1 MTQPDRS
8 EAPSVLAETPADM
21 WEDDAWDDLLSA
33 IGDQSVV
40 PIVGPELVLVEVDG
54 RREPLT
60 RFVARTLAERLPW
73 PGGAPST
80 TDETNLNDVAS
91 SFIRMSPDPE
101 RQRKTITKEIGRILG
116 ETDFPTPE
124 PLRQLAEIT
133 PLRLFVNLTF
143 DDLLERALME
153 VRYSGAPND
162 LQFRSHIYST
172 NQANDIELTP
182 SAMNMTRVYN
192 LLGRVAPGK
201 PYVLTEEDLLEHIR
215 YFQGESTRPTNLFE
229 SLNRNN
235 LLFLGEGY
243 TDWLARFF
251 IRATKNAPLSWQRT
265 VREFVADDRA
275 RVDANFVGFL
285 RQFSRAT
292 QLFPKG
298 AVEFV
303 DELHRRWKAQERPG
317 LRPTRQWLE
326 PPPNAVFLSYTRAD
340 VAQVRTFKQALE
352 ARGVT
357 TWFDEDQLESGDPW
371 LERIEQ
377 YIKSGALLF
386 VPILSEAT
394 EARAQ
399 GKFRREWACAVDRNK
414 DHTGSG
420 IPFIVPIGL
429 KGTSF
434 RRVPPVFREADIKE
448 HDGGPDTERAVTR
461 IAEIVAM
468 LKDDGA

>member
-1 MTQPDRS
+1 
-8 EAPSVLAETPADM
+8 M

-33 IGDQSVV
+33 IGEQSVV
-40 PIVGPELVLVEVDG
+40 PIIGPELVVVEVG
-54 RREPLT
+54 GERQPLT
-60 RFVARTLAERLPW
+60 RFVARTLNERLPW
-73 PGGAPST
+73 PGGAPAT
-80 TDETNLNDVAS
+80 VDETSLNDVAS
-91 SFIRMSPDPE
+91 AFIRMSPDPE
-101 RQRKTITKEIGRILG
+101 RQRKTITKEIGRILA

-143 DDLLERALME
+143 DDLLERALLD

-162 LQFRSHIYST
+162 LQFRSHVYST

-229 SLNRNN
+229 ALNRNN

-275 RVDANFVGFL
+275 RVDASFVAFL

-298 AVEFV
+298 AVDFV
-303 DELHRRWKAQERPG
+303 DELHRRWLAQDRPG
-317 LRPTRQWLE
+317 PRATRQWNA

-340 VAQVRTFKQALE
+340 AAQVRTFKQALE
-352 ARGVT
+352 AHGVT

-448 HDGGPDTERAVTR
+448 HDGGQGTERAVAR

>member
-1 MTQPDRS
+1 
-8 EAPSVLAETPADM
+8 M
-21 WEDDAWDDLLSA
+21 WDDDAWDDLLSA
-33 IGDQSVV
+33 IGEQTVV
-40 PIVGPELVLVEVDG
+40 PIIGPDLVLVEAG
-54 RREPLT
+54 GSREPLE
-60 RFVARTLAERLPW
+60 RYVARLLGARLPW
-73 PGGAPST
+73 PAGAVPAGAT
-80 TDETNLNDVAS
+80 LNDVAS
-91 SFIRMSPDPE
+91 AFIRLSPDPE

-116 ETDFPTPE
+116 ETDFGIPE

-143 DDLLERALME
+143 DDLLERALMD

-162 LQFRSHIYST
+162 MQFRSHIYST

-182 SAMNMTRVYN
+182 AAMGMTRVYN

-229 SLNRNN
+229 ALNRSN

-265 VREFVADDRA
+265 VREFVADARA
-275 RVDANFVGFL
+275 GTDAGFVGFL
-285 RQFSRAT
+285 RQFSRGT

-298 AVEFV
+298 AAEFV
-303 DELHRRWKAQERPG
+303 DELHRRWKATARPASV
-317 LRPTRQWLE
+317 TRQWHQ
-326 PPPNAVFLSYTRAD
+326 PPPGAVFLSYTRSDLA
-340 VAQVRTFKQALE
+340 AVRTFKQALE
-352 ARGVT
+352 AQGVP

-371 LERIEQ
+371 LERIES
-377 YIKSGALLF
+377 YIKSEALLF
-386 VPILSEAT
+386 VPVLSEAT

-399 GKFRREWACAVDRNK
+399 GKFRREWSCAVDRNK
-414 DHTGSG
+414 DRTGSG

-448 HDGGPDTERAVTR
+448 HDGGEGTERAVRR
-461 IAEIVAM
+461 IAEIVAS
-468 LKDDGA
+468 LRNEGP

>member
-1 MTQPDRS
+1 MLGQSPT
-8 EAPSVLAETPADM
+8 DM

-33 IGDQSVV
+33 IGEQAVV
-40 PIVGPELVLVEVDG
+40 PIVGPDLVVVEVDG
-54 RREPLT
+54 VREPLT
-60 RFVARTLAERLPW
+60 RVVARTLHQRLPW
-73 PGGAPST
+73 PGGVPAIVDGAS
-80 TDETNLNDVAS
+80 LNDVAS
-91 SFIRMSPDPE
+91 AFIRMSPDPE

-116 ETDFPTPE
+116 ESDVPMPE
-124 PLRQLAEIT
+124 PLRKLAEIT

-143 DDLLERALME
+143 DDLLERALVD

-215 YFQGESTRPTNLFE
+215 NFQGESTRPTNLFE
-229 SLNRNN
+229 ALNRNN

-275 RVDANFVGFL
+275 RVDASFVAFL

-292 QLFPKG
+292 QLFPG
-298 AVEFV
+298 TAVDFV
-303 DELHRRWKAQERPG
+303 DELHRQWKALDRPG
-317 LRPTRQWLE
+317 RPTRQWRE

-340 VAQVRTFKQALE
+340 VSQVRTFKQALE
-352 ARGVT
+352 AHGVT

-377 YIKSGALLF
+377 YIKGGALLF

-394 EARAQ
+394 EARPQ

-448 HDGGPDTERAVTR
+448 HDGGAGTERAATR
-461 IAEIVAM
+461 IAELVAM
-468 LKDDGA
+468 LEEGGA

>member
-1 MTQPDRS
+1 
-8 EAPSVLAETPADM
+8 M

-326 PPPNAVFLSYTRAD
+326 PPPNAVFLSYTRAA
-340 VAQVRTFKQALE
+340 VAPVRTFKQALE